1 MALVPDDDNSGADD
15 RYVTDREDA
24 LDDREDAEDTSP
36 VDTGADEDG
45 QAGSDGGGGDAAP
58 VRQGGDREAARRQRF
73 VEHKSIQELK
83 TQLAES
89 NRRAEENQRRLNEA
103 LERIG
108 GSMTDAT
115 RSLADTARGM
125 REPPKK
131 SAEERMAEEMAQAAA
146 RVLPAD
152 QDNGASSRAYFQEM
166 ARINAKYVR
175 ELGTDLAQTIVQT
188 EMKKIP
194 RPPSGPNVVYLGI
207 APWLTDPF
215 HNDGVEREII
225 RLRRDGR
232 DMSDPRIRDR
242 TIREAIV
249 KYANAEKL
257 DYQMPAPPRGSRSS
271 PAVGGGGARSTF
283 AGGADEGRPRMQAP
297 TPAIERMAAEHPATK
312 HIKDAKKRVSTFME
326 KILAPELQEDA

>member
-1 MALVPDDDNSGADD
+1 MALIPDDDNAGFESQTDNSG
-15 RYVTDREDA
+15 
-24 LDDREDAEDTSP
+24 LDDSENLEDSGVVDSP
-36 VDTGADEDG
+36 VDDDG
-45 QAGSDGGGGDAAP
+45 QASPDGGEGGQAP
-58 VRQGGDREAARRQRF
+58 VSPGGGREASRRQRF
-73 VEHKSIQELK
+73 EEHKAIVGLK

-89 NRRAEENQRRLNEA
+89 NRRAEENQRRLNDA

-131 SAEERMAEEMAQAAA
+131 SIEERMADEMAQAAA

-152 QDNGASSRAYFQEM
+152 QDNGASSRAYFSEM
-166 ARINAKYVR
+166 AKINAKYAR
-175 ELGTDLAQTIVQT
+175 EVGMAEAHTIVAA
-188 EMKKIP
+188 ELKKIP

-232 DMSDPRIRDR
+232 DMSDQRVRDR

-257 DYQMPAPPRGSRSS
+257 DYSMPAPPKGSRSS
-271 PAVGGGGARSTF
+271 PAVGGGGARSSF
-283 AGGADEGRPRMQAP
+283 AASPGEGQQRMPAA
-297 TPAIERMAAEHPATK
+297 TPAIERMASEHPMTK
-312 HIKDAKKRVSTFME
+312 HIKDPRKRVSTFME